1 MDTNEFI
8 EMDLQLGEAQ
18 SEIRKLQ
25 KVIEDRDATISS
37 LRGLLNTIIR
47 TAQESYSLGSE
58 RTRGF
63 PALSGQEVS
72 KEAF

>member
-1 MDTNEFI
+1 MDTQEFI

-37 LRGLLNTIIR
+37 LRSLLNTIIR

-58 RTRGF
+58 RIRGF
-63 PALSGQEVS
+63 PAPSGQEVS

>member
-1 MDTNEFI
+1 MDANEFI

-37 LRGLLNTIIR
+37 LRSLLNTIIR

-63 PALSGQEVS
+63 PAPSGQEVS